1 MRTRIAPIAAALAA
15 LAGLAS
21 CNAVEYSEAYEVDE
35 PVSRMVV
42 DVDRGHLEVIGADID
57 TVQVERHIDG
67 WEGNLELETRVV
79 DGVLYITAR
88 CAGVLRCDVDSV
100 ITVPHD
106 LDIEANV
113 DVGHITVSRLEGAAD
128 LSINEGTLVGYQ
140 LAPLEGNVTV
150 GVGTIELDLLED
162 APLSVAVGQGTVHL
176 AGETASVDVL
186 GS

>member
-42 DVDRGHLEVIGADID
+42 DVDRGHLEVVGADID

-128 LSINEGTLVGYQ
+128 LQSSAEERATTNEQKLVLALMEEDEARPAPQCTKSGY
-140 LAPLEGNVTV
+140 
-150 GVGTIELDLLED
+150 GVQECLI
-162 APLSVAVGQGTVHL
+162 H
-176 AGETASVDVL
+176 
-186 GS
+186 